1 MIDLIPIDPTESWP
15 PEKKKNHGHLLL
27 LTERILEKKVDVTS
41 KMGSDWVTIT
51 LSYAMFG
58 DKEKNNYHKV
68 CQISDNYSFDACEDK
83 FKWAV
88 EKGSMKT
95 LRRMMEICRF
105 HGIDTAYT
113 DEASPGEEKKSQYLP
128 PDVNEEFFDTYGFF
142 EKKNQYF
149 TLERAGDKGKWN
161 AVAFTNFSM
170 KVLFH
175 MNNGMQPRRVI
186 ELTNNRG
193 RKKIVDIATD
203 RLSGKND
210 FKKFCEGLGNF
221 RFFGSESR
229 LDLIKSYLY
238 ETENECQEINVLGWH
253 EDGFWAWSN
262 GVFNAKFHGVDGN
275 GFVELHDKH
284 YYLPSGNTQQPNRY
298 RRFSNELRFKHYT
311 DAAPSFQQWSKMY
324 FDVFGINGAV
334 ILTFSVACLFSDIIF
349 QVKNFFP
356 LLFIYG
362 EGGSGKGSAV
372 KFAQRI
378 FGIPQDPLTLSG
390 KSNTDKAK
398 IAVFAQF
405 VNSMLLL
412 EEYVPN
418 HDIDQLLKNLWDR
431 YGYKRR
437 TMDMGYGTETVPIQ
451 SGVAITGNFSPTDD
465 PLLQRLI
472 YLEHNENQFSVDQRL
487 KFNQLKEFS
496 DMGITSVTHE
506 ILSKRPDIQA
516 RYQSTHPI
524 IFKEIY
530 RDFTGVHVTDRMI
543 ENITIVITI
552 FELLSSSGIQFPFEI
567 SYLIKYLIDST
578 INQNKKRDS
587 GGEVQKFFDVFN
599 YAVQTGLVLEDV
611 HYRLDGDQ
619 LFFNIK
625 TLYGTYAEMHRK
637 QYGISAPSE
646 SNLRDKLKIHHAF
659 EHYLD
664 SVRIGGNKTSS
675 YVFRHSKIGI
685 DLVLAGDTYKM
696 QRNAKNSLSVTF
708 EEKMKQN
715 REKIED
721 PF

>member
-15 PEKKKNHGHLLL
+15 PEKKKNHGHLQLI
-27 LTERILEKKVDVTS
+27 TERILEKKVDVTS
-41 KMGSDWVTIT
+41 KMGSDWTTVTLT
-51 LSYAMFG
+51 YAMFG

-68 CQISDNYSFDACEDK
+68 CQLSEAYSFDACEDK

-88 EKGSMKT
+88 DKGSMKT
-95 LRRMMEICRF
+95 LRRMIEICRY

-128 PDVNEEFFDTYGFF
+128 ADVNEEFFDTYGFF

-161 AVAFTNFSM
+161 AVPFTNFSM

-262 GVFNAKFHGVDGN
+262 GVFNAKFHAVDSN
-275 GFVELHDKH
+275 GFVEIHDKH

-298 RRFSNELRFKHYT
+298 RRFSNELRFKHFA
-311 DAAPSFQQWSKMY
+311 DATPNFQQWSKMY

-378 FGIPQDPLTLSG
+378 FGVPQDPLTLSG
-390 KSNTDKAK
+390 KANTDKAK

-405 VNSMLLL
+405 INSMLLL

-472 YLEHNENQFSVDQRL
+472 YLEHNENQFSVEQRQ
-487 KFNQLKEFS
+487 KFNALKEFS
-496 DMGITSVTHE
+496 DLGITTVTHE

-516 RYQSTHPI
+516 RYQNTHPI

-543 ENITIVITI
+543 ENITIVITV
-552 FELLSSSGIQFPFEI
+552 FEILNDAGIQFPFER
-567 SYLIKYLIDST
+567 KYLIDYLVSST
-578 INQNKKRDS
+578 ISQNKKRDS
-587 GGEVQKFFDVFN
+587 GGEVQKFFSVFN
-599 YAVQTGLVLEDV
+599 YAVQTGRLTEDV
-611 HYRLDGDQ
+611 HYRLDGDN
-619 LFFNIK
+619 LYFNLK
-625 TLYGTYAEMHRK
+625 TIYGVYAEMYR
-637 QYGISAPSE
+637 QQNGQAAQSE
-646 SNLRDKLKIHHAF
+646 QNLRDKLKTHHA
-659 EHYLD
+659 YD
-664 SVRIGGNKTSS
+664 GYQDVYRIGDIRTSC
-675 YVFRHSKIGI
+675 YMFRHSKIGT
-685 DLVLAGDTYKM
+685 DLLVASETFKK
-696 QRNAKNSLSVTF
+696 QRDKSRGLSASYEDKVSRGK
-708 EEKMKQN
+708 E
-715 REKIED
+715 IEGL